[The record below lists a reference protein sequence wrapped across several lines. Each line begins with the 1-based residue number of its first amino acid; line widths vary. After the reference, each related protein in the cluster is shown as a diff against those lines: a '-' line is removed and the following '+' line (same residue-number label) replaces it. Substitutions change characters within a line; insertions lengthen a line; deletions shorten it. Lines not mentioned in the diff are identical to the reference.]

1 MKRFW
6 IILLAVAMALVI
18 ALPAGAG
25 KPELSCDKHPNNPE
39 CTSDSEP
46 PTDPPVLECAFDDNG
61 VLTDSESG
69 LPIELDRANS
79 GIRCQLAADPSD
91 SFKFVISGN
100 ASVVSF
106 PYIAVTDVYPY
117 GGDICFRDYV
127 SGQVVNPENEE
138 NHVFGTFA
146 TEGSLDTFVGRG
158 APAAHWTSSIST
170 GQRSSSARAMRSRV
184 VSSPTSDFTTSMNR
198 SISDRASASA

>member
-25 KPELSCDKHPNNPE
+25 KPELDCDKHPNNPE

-79 GIRCQLAADPSD
+79 GIRCQLAADASD

-146 TEGSLDTFVGRG
+146 TEGSLDTFGAIDGTCGEGDDTDGADTYALTFQVGGNIRG
-158 APAAHWTSSIST
+158 GTVQLMVTPPPM
-170 GQRSSSARAMRSRV
+170 Q
-184 VSSPTSDFTTSMNR
+184 D
-198 SISDRASASA
+198 